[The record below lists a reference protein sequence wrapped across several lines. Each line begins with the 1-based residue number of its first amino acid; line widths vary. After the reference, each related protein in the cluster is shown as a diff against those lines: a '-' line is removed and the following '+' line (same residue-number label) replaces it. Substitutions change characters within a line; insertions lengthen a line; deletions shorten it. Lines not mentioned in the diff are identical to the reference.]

1 MLLDIVL
8 VIAGLLVLVI
18 GGEALVRGASSL
30 ATKIGLSPLVIGLV
44 VVSAATSAPEMAV
57 TVGAVL
63 GGEPGLA
70 IGNVVGSNTANILLI
85 LGISALISPLLI
97 KRQIVRFDIPVMLG
111 LSIAMLLFALDGS
124 ISFLEGFLLFGG
136 LVVHAIL
143 SITISKRAPEE
154 AQDTEEP
161 ALNAKPVKLW
171 LAILLLAVG
180 IGSLALGAQLLVT
193 GAVSIATS
201 LGVSSLVVGLTVVAI
216 GTSLPELATS
226 IIAIRKGE
234 RDMAVGNIVG
244 SNIFNIGFVLGLP
257 AMLFGEGIPVPEA
270 AIAVDIPLM
279 LAAAIA
285 LLPVAFTGFAIKRW
299 EGALFVGLYV
309 AYLAHLVLDATGHD
323 AATGFTTIMLWF
335 VLPLIVATLIAVTAY
350 EVGLIQGRR
359 RAERSS

>member
-1 MLLDIVL
+1 MLVDVLL
-8 VIAGLLVLVI
+8 VIAGLIVLII
-18 GGEALVRGASSL
+18 GGESLVRGASTL

-57 TVGAVL
+57 TIGAVL

-70 IGNVVGSNTANILLI
+70 VGNVVGSNTANILLI
-85 LGISALISPLLI
+85 LGISALVSPLLI

-111 LSIAMLLFALDGS
+111 LSVLMLVFSLDGQ
-124 ISFLEGFLLFGG
+124 ISFLEGALLLGG
-136 LVVHAIL
+136 LVVHAIM
-143 SITISKRAPEE
+143 SITISKRTPEL
-154 AQDTEEP
+154 AQDNEEP

-171 LAILLLAVG
+171 LAIILLATG
-180 IGSLALGAQLLVT
+180 IGALGVGAQLLVT

-226 IIAIRKGE
+226 IIALRRGE

-270 AIAVDIPLM
+270 AIAIDIPLM

-285 LLPVAFTGFAIKRW
+285 LLPIAFTGFAIKRW
-299 EGALFVGLYV
+299 EGAVFVGLYG
-309 AYLAHLVLDATGHD
+309 AYVTHLVLDATGHH
-323 AATGFTTIMLWF
+323 AAAGFSSLMVTF
-335 VLPLIVATLIAVTAY
+335 VAPLLVATIIALTAY
-350 EVGLIQGRR
+350 EIGLIRGRKQGR
-359 RAERSS
+359 